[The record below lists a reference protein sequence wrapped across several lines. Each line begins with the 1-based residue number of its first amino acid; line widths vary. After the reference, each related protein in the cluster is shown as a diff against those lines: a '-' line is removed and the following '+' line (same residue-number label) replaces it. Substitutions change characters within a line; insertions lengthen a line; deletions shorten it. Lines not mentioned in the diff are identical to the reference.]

1 MPRTLRYVV
10 GGFIVVLTQTPASAQ
25 TWSGNGG
32 SGSWNAGGNWLGG
45 AVPASGATTA
55 ITFTGTNQLAT
66 TQDIPTPPFILNSL
80 TFDAS
85 AGAFTVAGNE
95 LRFGGATNSLTQ
107 SSANPISIT
116 APVSFNASGS
126 IGGAGAGSLTLGNLA
141 VLQGTLT
148 LNRNVTV
155 GALTIGS
162 INGAAATL
170 NTGSNVLTLNGDVT
184 FVQLVTPAS
193 GDANTV
199 PATINGVINLG
210 GANRTF
216 AGTYSSS
223 TAQAD
228 LIINATITGTGGFV
242 KGGSTTDFRSWILL
256 NAANT
261 YTGPTILQV
270 GSEILMAG
278 VNNALPSGTA
288 LTVSGTSTADYSALV
303 FLPDT
308 TFTGPGRG
316 TSQTVG
322 SLSDGGSSFGE
333 IHLGTNNNSTAV
345 LTIGTDNT
353 STTFSGIIRRGGQIV
368 KVGTGTLT
376 LSNNDSTQSSDYSG
390 GTTIN
395 GGTILVNGQTG
406 TNSGTGSGPVVVNAA
421 GTLGGNGHALGAI
434 TLAGRIQGGDGVTVT
449 GNPTLTTGAVT
460 FSNGST
466 LRVAVGGATPAT
478 VANSQVTTGSAAFNR
493 ANSASVLTIHLFND
507 GTLNLNGLTNYSIT
521 LVNYGSTNA
530 TAVNYSVLAD
540 NFSLAGT
547 PIVSVTSSTLSLSF
561 TPVPEPAVVFG
572 LAAVGA
578 IGVRLRRKHWNG

>member
-10 GGFIVVLTQTPASAQ
+10 GVIVVALTQTTAAAQ

-45 AVPASGATTA
+45 VVPVSGTATA

-66 TQDIPTPPFILNSL
+66 TQDIPNPPFILNSL
-80 TFDAS
+80 TFDAA

-95 LRFGGATNSLTQ
+95 LRFAGATNTLTQ

-126 IGGAGAGSLTLGNLA
+126 IGGAGAGSLTLANLA

-162 INGAAATL
+162 INGTAATL

-184 FVQLVTPAS
+184 FVQLATPPS

-199 PATINGVINLG
+199 PATINGIINLG

-223 TAQAD
+223 NPQID
-228 LIINATITGTGGFV
+228 LTINATITGTGGFV
-242 KGGSTTDFRSWILL
+242 KGGSPSDFRSWIQL

-261 YTGPTILQV
+261 YTGPTILQA
-270 GSEILMAG
+270 GSEVLVAG
-278 VNNALPSGTA
+278 VDNALPSGTA
-288 LTVSGTSTADYSALV
+288 LTVSGTSTVNYSAIVLN
-303 FLPDT
+303 PDL

-322 SLSDGGSSFGE
+322 SLSDGGTSFGE

-353 STTFSGIIRRGGQIV
+353 STTFSGLITDSGRIV

-376 LSNNDSTQSSDYSG
+376 LTGTTNDFSG

-395 GGTILVNGQTG
+395 AGTILVNGQTG
-406 TNSGTGSGPVVVNAA
+406 TQSGLGSGDVTVNVG
-421 GTLGGNGHALGAI
+421 GTLGGTGQALGAV
-434 TLAGRIQGGDGVTVT
+434 TLAGRIQGGDGVTAA

-478 VANSQVTTGSAAFNR
+478 VTNSQVTTGSAAFNR
-493 ANSASVLTIHLFND
+493 VNSASVLTIHLFND
-507 GTLNLNGLTNYSIT
+507 GTLNLNGLTTYSIT
-521 LVNYGSTNA
+521 LVTYGSTNA
-530 TAVNYSVLAD
+530 TTANYSVLAD

-547 PIVSVTSSTLSLSF
+547 PIISVTSSTLSLSF
-561 TPVPEPAVVFG
+561 TPVPEPATALGVAVVG
-572 LAAVGA
+572 T
-578 IGVRLRRKHWNG
+578 IGVRLRRKKPINF